1 VKHRLHSALSAARPS
16 SNRKNAKKSTGPKT
30 VEGRNVVRRNAL
42 KHGLTAETLVV
53 EGEDAE
59 AFRLMADEHIAVFGP
74 ATPSSSNSSRRSPSP
89 PGGAS
94 AA

>member
-1 VKHRLHSALSAARPS
+1 MSSARKTAA
-16 SNRKNAKKSTGPKT
+16 NRENAKKITGPKT

-59 AFRLMADEHIAVFGP
+59 AFRQMAESHLAVFRP
-74 ATPSSSNSSRRSPSP
+74 RNDAELTSF
-89 PGGAS
+89 
-94 AA
+94 